1 MQKTENHSNTVNVI
15 IAGTR
20 TFADYD
26 LLCRKCDE
34 ILHGK
39 ALTHSVVIVSGTAR
53 GADQLGER
61 YAAERGYQ
69 VRRFPADWD
78 RHGKAAGPIRNAE
91 MADNANMLIAFWD
104 GVSRGTKNMID
115 TAKNR
120 GLEVHVI
127 EYSICK

>member
-1 MQKTENHSNTVNVI
+1 MQKTENHNNTVCVI

-39 ALTHSVVIVSGTAR
+39 ALTHSIVIVSGTAR

-78 RHGKAAGPIRNAE
+78 RHGKAAGPIRNAL
-91 MADNANMLIAFWD
+91 MADSADALIAFWD
-104 GVSRGTKNMID
+104 GMSRGTKNMID

-120 GLEVHVI
+120 GLSVRI
-127 EYSICK
+127 IPS

>member
-1 MQKTENHSNTVNVI
+1 MKDFRVI
-15 IAGTR
+15 IAGCR
-20 TFADYD
+20 EFNDYEF
-26 LLCRKCDE
+26 LRQKCDN
-34 ILHGK
+34 ILSK
-39 ALTHSVVIVSGTAR
+39 VRQTHSVVIVSGTAR